1 MSTPLRFSPFLQLK
15 AGQDKP
21 AIFIAHGLSGTVQVS
36 ELAKHIQTERPVY
49 GIQAKGLDGKEDPFD
64 SVEDM
69 AGFYLN
75 TLHEIDPQDPYI
87 LIGYSFGGLV
97 ALEMAQRLLE
107 NGKGVALLVMLDA
120 YPHPR
125 FMPAALRARLLARRT
140 RIHAR
145 HMFDLSLPEA
155 FTYFTNGVKHRLQV
169 AKALN
174 TSEGSAADRGET
186 SSLSSEWA
194 ALRRVSERAYAAY
207 ANYRPRFYP
216 GKINFV
222 TTAEKTFFPGDPR
235 EVWTDLSKEIAVEV
249 VPGNH
254 LNIVTTEFETLAS
267 VLTRYVRAVPA
278 VPVNELRVDEL
289 RR

>member
-15 AGQDKP
+15 AGLEKP

-125 FMPAALRARLLARRT
+125 FMPAALRARLIARRT

-145 HMFDLSLPEA
+145 HMFDSSLPEA
-155 FTYFTNGVKHRLQV
+155 FTYFTKGLKHRLQV

-174 TSEGSAADRGET
+174 HSEGGGET

-235 EVWTDLSKEIAVEV
+235 EVWTNLSKEIAVEV

-267 VLTRYVRAVPA
+267 VLTRYVQAVPA
-278 VPVNELRVDEL
+278 PPLNKLPADEL
-289 RR
+289 PR